1 VFSAYPAAKVA
12 TAVSG
17 TFAEENPEIVEL
29 LSNVSFTNAQMGAV
43 LAWRLDNN
51 ASYDEAAVYFLMNNA
66 DVWGTWLN
74 DEAKGKLAAI
84 LGN

>member
-1 VFSAYPAAKVA
+1 
-12 TAVSG
+12 
-17 TFAEENPEIVEL
+17 
-29 LSNVSFTNAQMGAV
+29 
-43 LAWRLDNN
+43 
-51 ASYDEAAVYFLMNNA
+51 MNNA